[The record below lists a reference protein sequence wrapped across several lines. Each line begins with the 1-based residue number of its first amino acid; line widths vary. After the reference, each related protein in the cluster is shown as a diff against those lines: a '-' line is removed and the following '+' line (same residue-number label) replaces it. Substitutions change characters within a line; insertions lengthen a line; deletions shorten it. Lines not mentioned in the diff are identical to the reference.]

1 VTGHTV
7 FGTGVLCRE
16 YFMIYRGPG
25 FLACTPFSV
34 SKLSRRHIER
44 LRKSDNL
51 LTGDGAKGA
60 GVESNHTTTRKL
72 WSSINHSILSG
83 PAAMKATK
91 QHLWPAPSNTVESIG
106 TRRLLSTYQDTLRF
120 LKCKPSR
127 DFWYGRRLEKQN
139 AQGTC

>member
-1 VTGHTV
+1 
-7 FGTGVLCRE
+7 
-16 YFMIYRGPG
+16 MIYRGPG

-51 LTGDGAKGA
+51 LKGDGGNGA
-60 GVESNHTTTRKL
+60 GVVPNHTTTRKL

-83 PAAMKATK
+83 PAGVKATM

-106 TRRLLSTYQDTLRF
+106 TRMLLSTIKTHSASSKVRPHEISGIGED
-120 LKCKPSR
+120 
-127 DFWYGRRLEKQN
+127 
-139 AQGTC
+139 